1 MPEKYHDD
9 ESVHNTTLLSHFNIL
24 ALINKLINKN
34 TGKAVE
40 KATVAVIPINPNDE
54 SIDRSL
60 IDSVDKFKNGLEDR
74 VSIVLGRGY
83 LRKIGSVDQITGC
96 SHWTGLHLRRMDDGN
111 FQAYH
116 MDSFL
121 NPVPPSV
128 TRILKECGINNV
140 TPINCNRQTDG
151 HSCGYHAVYNLQKI
165 HEIEQITNA
174 SDSLTNIAGYKEGF
188 DSFKSTQQAWLQT
201 QFNQKTAT
209 TKVDQKKQSVKK
221 DGAQTEDATSSY
233 QANLNNIVCSED
245 DYLDKIRKIIEIQD
259 RVKEVSDEVKRA
271 TINSL
276 LNFENYYDAYLSA
289 FAQKLNFQC
298 SLSDLANKDKAV
310 LEKREDFYKKLS
322 NEITKDPK
330 NFLEILTAID
340 KHPELIDTINEI
352 NADEDL
358 KDEIEKKKKF
368 FSSYIEKTEESEESE
383 ESKQS
388 EEIKKV
394 AQFISDVDKVFKDNP
409 TTSFRERLDQLV
421 ALSKLDSV
429 PDELKDSFNFLS
441 KVDENNFLPVI
452 IPEYFQPQ
460 PKVPF
465 QGWGLKAVFNGLNLT
480 IQGKEVSQI
489 HDKDGKDILEG
500 LKKAFKDDP
509 KLFAYAVI
517 DFFRRTQ
524 ENINLVY
531 KDETKEELN
540 KYKKKSIKIVDGKV
554 QVQSASEDMT
564 ETDNVNLFI
573 DRIKSYSDNSA
584 TKASTKVILTK
595 SDKEVLGVFKE
606 HINQRFELLGQ
617 LLANDPNKI
626 AIIPGSKGGD
636 EISCSFAN
644 GLAVNQWKDHCGGD
658 KDRGD
663 EMANRC
669 RELFTQKSNELE
681 KKYPKQVLFGHVG
694 MRKSS
699 KFLPQFPVGGGEASY
714 KALFENNETGDE
726 HKLIS
731 QYESLYEQLGIKDEV
746 KDVHKNKKLD
756 EKIIEYR
763 KLLFEQ
769 DGAPLANKIFIHVW
783 GANVGNFNNT
793 TGNYQGGSSQAAA
806 FKDQVEGVFGIC
818 STPIGYDN
826 TKKADLMA
834 DCKTHRDLVAKSPSP
849 SPGSPVII
857 STPPIAQGQ
866 AKAPAPEI

>member
-140 TPINCNRQTDG
+140 TTLNCNRQTDG

-174 SDSLTNIAGYKEGF
+174 SNSLTNIAGYKEGF

-221 DGAQTEDATSSY
+221 DGAPTEDATSSY

-245 DYLDKIRKIIEIQD
+245 DYLTKIRKIIEIQD
-259 RVKEVSDEVKRA
+259 RVKEVSDELERA

-298 SLSDLANKDKAV
+298 SSSDLANKDKAV

-368 FSSYIEKTEESEESE
+368 FSSYIEKTEESE

-465 QGWGLKAVFNGLNLT
+465 KGWGLKAVFNGLNLT

-517 DFFRRTQ
+517 DFFRRA
-524 ENINLVY
+524 EGDIDLVY
-531 KDETKEELN
+531 NGLPQEKLFKRNKKIFEIKDNEPIEMK
-540 KYKKKSIKIVDGKV
+540 
-554 QVQSASEDMT
+554 
-564 ETDNVNLFI
+564 TDNADISANDNADLL
-573 DRIKSYSDNSA
+573 IKRFETYSNDSA
-584 TKASTKVILTK
+584 NQAKEILTK

-606 HINQRFELLGQ
+606 HINHRFKLLDQ

-626 AIIPGSKGGD
+626 AIIPGSKLGD
-636 EISCSFAN
+636 KISCSFAN

-663 EMANRC
+663 KMANRC
-669 RELFTQKSNELE
+669 RELFTQKSQELE

-769 DGAPLANKIFIHVW
+769 DDAPLANKIFIHVW

-866 AKAPAPEI
+866 AKALAPALVIS